1 MNNMQKDS
9 YEILDFNNL
18 RSRNRQLVVNLLEF
32 LTSARTRTTLS

>member
-32 LTSARTRTTLS
+32 LTSARTTLS